1 MCEPQQQPNPVGPG
15 TPAMADIPTQ
25 APEPTAPPKSFRDRM
40 IEGLREHQA
49 QHERS
54 AAEVRKA
61 LALFEAHPEI
71 LDGIEQLAKMGI
83 VVGRNPCGL

>member
-15 TPAMADIPTQ
+15 TPTQ
-25 APEPTAPPKSFRDRM
+25 APEPETTAPPKSFRDRM

-49 QHERS
+49 RHERS

-71 LDGIEQLAKMGI
+71 LDGIEQLVKMGMVI
-83 VVGRNPCGL
+83 GGNSCEF